1 MLALT
6 ATATLHDIKLL
17 EKNLCLKNPK
27 ICKVSPNRKNLFISK
42 ATRGS
47 NAAGL
52 EGYDEI
58 LLPIAE
64 GLREQ
69 REKYPMT
76 IIYMTLKYCGYAYK
90 LFSNHI
96 GNIYVG
102 SENPSPKSCLIAQFH
117 SSLYK
122 DLKDEILSEIKT
134 DSSRIRIIFATTALG
149 MGVDA
154 ESIRSIIHIRPPSNL
169 ESYIQEIGRAGR
181 DCRPSNALLYYNN
194 SDLASNSVIE
204 DCMKDFCRETGC
216 LRKFVL
222 SYFGFCHCV
231 QENCCNN
238 CCKQIEQQKKA
249 QIPISILEK
258 KKNWKIENVV
268 ELGVSL
274 QYLLDEWEKNTS
286 NLYNVELDKDLGIK
300 IAENSCYIR
309 DGDDML
315 EMFDLWDEDLCDSLI
330 ALMESYTC

>member
-1 MLALT
+1 
-6 ATATLHDIKLL
+6 
-17 EKNLCLKNPK
+17 
-27 ICKVSPNRKNLFISK
+27 
-42 ATRGS
+42 
-47 NAAGL
+47 
-52 EGYDEI
+52 
-58 LLPIAE
+58 
-64 GLREQ
+64 
-69 REKYPMT
+69 
-76 IIYMTLKYCGYAYK
+76 
-90 LFSNHI
+90 
-96 GNIYVG
+96 
-102 SENPSPKSCLIAQFH
+102 LIAQFH

-134 DSSRIRIIFATTALG
+134 DSSRIRIVFATTALG

-169 ESYIQEIGRAGR
+169 ESYIQEIGR
-181 DCRPSNALLYYNN
+181 
-194 SDLASNSVIE
+194 DLASNSVIE
-204 DCMKDFCRETGC
+204 DCMKDCCRETGC

-258 KKNWKIENVV
+258 KKNWRIENVV